1 MSPSTGYAGTGEY
14 PVSAAHLV
22 PGRDFT
28 GTIHSV
34 FASACNIAVDGL
46 LVTVQDAAQQHSP
59 TSIRVAV
66 AGAGSWS
73 PVARAGDR
81 AVCRAGV
88 LRFGAHALN
97 LRGVPVW
104 APGLLVHWGQPSLV
118 RRRLTQLAAVRQAHG
133 ASGLLDDHPRLRRD
147 VRDVGARVLATT
159 AGEADIVTAVSRLV
173 GAGPGLTPAGD
184 DVLVGL
190 LAALVRGGDSSPR
203 IASVAS
209 WVGAAVMRKAFRT
222 TDISRHYLRLAA
234 RGHFGEPLSE
244 LVDAVVIGAD
254 AQVVSDRA
262 GDVLSVG
269 ASSGADAALGVLLG
283 LRAVGELH
291 DNQANNLANEKVA

>member
-59 TSIRVAV
+59 TSIQVAV

-104 APGLLVHWGQPSLV
+104 SPGPRAHWGQPSVV
-118 RRRLTQLAAVRQAHG
+118 RRRLTLLASVRQAHVG
-133 ASGLLDDHPRLRRD
+133 SGSLENHPGLHRD

-159 AGEADIVTAVSRLV
+159 TAESDIGTAVTRLV
-173 GAGPGLTPAGD
+173 GAGPGLTPSGD

-190 LAALVRGGDSSPR
+190 LAALLRGGGSSPHS
-203 IASVAS
+203 ASVAS
-209 WVGAAVMRKAFRT
+209 WVSAAVVNNARRT

-244 LVDAVVIGAD
+244 LVDAVVVGAD
-254 AQVVSDRA
+254 AQVVAGRA
-262 GDVLSVG
+262 DDVLSVG

-283 LRAVGELH
+283 LRAACELQ